1 MATTMAIAMDINDNE
16 DIVSNTDTLIYD
28 DEDIQLLGDDINENN
43 WRYAFQEV
51 LDDIHENKLDDGT
64 RLLSYDNPCK
74 IRVKK
79 LGDTPYTF
87 PLSNALCSRIIC
99 EHGIP
104 LSLINTYDFC
114 GTKVTNAAWE

>member
-64 RLLSYDNPCK
+64 RLHYD
-74 IRVKK
+74 R
-79 LGDTPYTF
+79 F
-87 PLSNALCSRIIC
+87 PMLNL
-99 EHGIP
+99 
-104 LSLINTYDFC
+104 
-114 GTKVTNAAWE
+114 